1 VEAGLSD
8 RVTIAQVAEE
18 VAADRWLPIVTLIPA
33 CLLFS
38 GYHLATT
45 FEPGRTTFWARS
57 QYHMLISDRPA
68 DLETWQRTGMILD
81 TPGSA

>member
-45 FEPGRTTFWARS
+45 FEPGRTTFWA
-57 QYHMLISDRPA
+57 P
-68 DLETWQRTGMILD
+68 ETFWARL
-81 TPGSA
+81 

>member
-38 GYHLATT
+38 GYHWSAT
-45 FEPGRTTFWARS
+45 GR
-57 QYHMLISDRPA
+57 
-68 DLETWQRTGMILD
+68 RTRRR
-81 TPGSA
+81 GSAPG